1 MTTYDLELMPPVVIA
16 MKKPSGWFT
25 NQPDTITFRFTC
37 DHVLDTLTG
46 SLIVHE
52 ETEENDGRK
61 MVDRMLRLRGD
72 PSDQLKNYPVGDVCG
87 YFIPHLKDSE
97 IDSEFTLVVPS
108 KTFRDIRA
116 DAQVGKF
123 PSSVRCYGD
132 DGQSGFQN
140 VDQHLMLRTNQSD
153 APIFVLVDFS
163 FGTVLVEKRSEKE
176 SSRGNSQEIIFPK
189 TIILDEGATLLL
201 KQIRSYLIILIVLA
215 LIYLIHRW

>member
-1 MTTYDLELMPPVVIA
+1 MTFYNLELMPPVVIS
-16 MKKPSGWFT
+16 MTK
-25 NQPDTITFRFTC
+25 NLPDTITFRFTC

-72 PSDQLKNYPVGDVCG
+72 PSDQLKNYQVGDVCG
-87 YFIPHLKDSE
+87 YFIPHLKDSA

-123 PSSVRCYGD
+123 PSSVRCYGE
-132 DGQSGFQN
+132 DGQSGFQH

-153 APIFVLVDFS
+153 APIFVMNWFS
-163 FGTVLVEKRSEKE
+163 FNTTLTEKVAEHE
-176 SSRGNSQEIIFPK
+176 SSTEKSQEIILPK
-189 TIILDEGATLLL
+189 IISHVDGTTHLL
-201 KQIRSYLIILIVLA
+201 QGIRSYLIILVVLA
-215 LIYLIHRW
+215 LIYLIHSW